1 MSALGLVYLPLG
13 NAAADYWSSHRS
25 QVENEHS
32 TALVALNVETGREV
46 WRFQTVHMD
55 VWDHD
60 LGSQP
65 TLIDFP
71 TEAGVV
77 PAVILP
83 SKQGDIYILDRR
95 TGVPL
100 YGVEERPV
108 PGGGLEPELRSPTQP
123 FSRYH
128 TLRMPDLRE
137 RDMWNMSLIDQMICR
152 IQTAKRPIAA
162 STRRRRRRR
171 AGLSTRATMAAPI
184 GAQSPSI
191 PVAA

>member
-1 MSALGLVYLPLG
+1 MG
-13 NAAADYWSSHRS
+13 
-25 QVENEHS
+25 
-32 TALVALNVETGREV
+32 
-46 WRFQTVHMD
+46 
-55 VWDHD
+55 VWDYD

-83 SKQGDIYILDRR
+83 SKQGEIYILDRR

-100 YGVEERPV
+100 HGVEERPV

-137 RDMWNMSLIDQMICR
+137 RDMWGMSLIDQMICR
-152 IQTAKRPIAA
+152 IQFRQATYRGIYTPRPQ
-162 STRRRRRRR
+162 RR
-171 AGLSTRATMAAPI
+171 AGSSTRATMAAPI
-184 GAQSPSI
+184 GAGSPSI
-191 PVAA
+191 PAAA